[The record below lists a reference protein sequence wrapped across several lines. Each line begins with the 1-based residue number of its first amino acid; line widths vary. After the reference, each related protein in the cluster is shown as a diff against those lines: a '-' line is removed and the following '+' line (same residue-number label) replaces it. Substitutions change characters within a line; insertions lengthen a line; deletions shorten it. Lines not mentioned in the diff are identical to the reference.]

1 MQALLDFNA
10 FRSDQSEDMAE
21 IDLPTPGPEALK
33 ARTIL
38 QVIPELETGGAE
50 RTTLEVAAA
59 IVKAGG
65 RALVVSEGGPLV
77 ERLDALGA
85 EHINLPVASK
95 NPFTMWANKGRLEKL
110 IKAEKIDLI
119 HVRSRAPAW
128 SAYGAARGTHIPY
141 ITTYHGIYR
150 ANSPLKRVYNGVMAK
165 GDFVIANS
173 NHTRE
178 HVLLE
183 HYPNRLKD
191 DAHLVTIHRGADL
204 TRFNPETLTQS
215 RIDAVFQ
222 RFGGQGA
229 FRLLMPGRLTSWKGQ
244 RYAIEAARH
253 LQMSGE
259 MTRQGKTFRLVFV
272 GGAQGRDAYEQAL
285 RDLIAEYGLEDMV
298 AIAGHLE
305 DMPAGY
311 RWADVV
317 LSMSERPEAFGRIAI
332 EAQAMGRLVVATNHG
347 GARETVLDGETGAL
361 VPPAD
366 GVAAANAIAAL
377 ASLSPEQRV
386 AREVKARERA
396 VREFSTKRMTDRTI
410 AVYEKALA

>member
-1 MQALLDFNA
+1 
-10 FRSDQSEDMAE
+10 MAE
-21 IDLPTPGPEALK
+21 IDLPTPGPDALK
-33 ARTIL
+33 TRTIL

-50 RTTLEVAAA
+50 RTTLEVAEA
-59 IVKAGG
+59 IIKAGG
-65 RALVVSEGGPLV
+65 RALIASQGGPLV
-77 ERLDALGA
+77 ERLNALGA
-85 EHINLPVASK
+85 KHITLPMASK
-95 NPFTMWANKGRLEKL
+95 NPFTMWDNKGRLVKL
-110 IKAEKIDLI
+110 IKDEKVDII

-128 SAYGAARGTHIPY
+128 SAYGAAKAANIPY

-173 NHTRE
+173 SHTRE

-183 HYPNRLKD
+183 HYPSRLKD
-191 DAHLVTIHRGADL
+191 DARLVTIHRGADL
-204 TRFNPETLTQS
+204 ARFDPETLEQS

-222 RFGGQGA
+222 RFGGQDA

-244 RYAIEAARH
+244 RFAIEAARH

-259 MTRQGKTFRLVFV
+259 MTRQGRTFRLVFV

-332 EAQAMGRLVVATNHG
+332 EAQAMGRMVVATNHG
-347 GARETVLDGETGAL
+347 GARETVLDGVTGAL
-361 VPPAD
+361 VPPSD
-366 GVAAANAIAAL
+366 GAAVANAIAAL
-377 ASLSPEQRV
+377 AALSPEER
-386 AREVKARERA
+386 AEREAKARQRA
-396 VREFSTKRMTDRTI
+396 VNEFSTTRMTDRTI
-410 AVYEKALA
+410 AVYEKALEFQK

>member
-1 MQALLDFNA
+1 
-10 FRSDQSEDMAE
+10 MAE
-21 IDLPTPGPEALK
+21 IDLSTPGPDALK
-33 ARTIL
+33 TRTIL

-50 RTTLEVAAA
+50 RSTLEVADA

-65 RALVVSEGGPLV
+65 RALVASQGGPLV
-77 ERLDALGA
+77 EKLEASGA
-85 EHINLPVASK
+85 EHIALAVASK
-95 NPFTMWANKGRLEKL
+95 NPFTMWANKDALVKL
-110 IKAEKIDLI
+110 IKAEKVDII

-128 SAYGAARGTHIPY
+128 SAYGAAKATNIPY

-165 GDFVIANS
+165 GDYVIANS
-173 NHTRE
+173 AHTRE

-191 DAHLVTIHRGADL
+191 DARLVTIHRGADL
-204 TRFNPETLTQS
+204 ARFDPEKLDQS

-222 RFGGQGA
+222 SFGGRDA
-229 FRLLMPGRLTSWKGQ
+229 FRLLLPGRLTSWKGQ
-244 RYAIEAARH
+244 RIAIEAARH
-253 LQMSGE
+253 LHEAGE
-259 MTRQGKTFRLVFV
+259 MTRQGMPFRLVLA

-285 RDLIAEYGLEDMV
+285 RGLIAEYGLEDMV
-298 AIAGHLE
+298 AITGHLE

-332 EAQAMGRLVVATNHG
+332 EAQAMGRMVVATNHG

-361 VPPAD
+361 VPPSD

-377 ASLSPEQRV
+377 AALSPEQR
-386 AREVKARERA
+386 AEREAKARQRA
-396 VREFSTKRMTDRTI
+396 VSEFSITRMTDRTI
-410 AVYEKALA
+410 AVYEKALGMKK